1 MHRRLH
7 LVGGGAELPGAQFV
21 DIADEL
27 ALISRVRGLA
37 AEVVGPVE
45 NAGRAAGPCCTAVL
59 QITSRMAGESL
70 SASRPVRSAM
80 ASTAGL

>member
-45 NAGRAAGPCCTAVL
+45 NAGRARRAVL
-59 QITSRMAGESL
+59 HGGAPDHFPHGR
-70 SASRPVRSAM
+70 
-80 ASTAGL
+80 